1 LGRRQAQLIALH
13 AGLENLAQIVYF
25 SQNSQSGL
33 PMKTMTAAQAK
44 NAFGQMLDTAQR
56 EPVMITKQNRPV
68 GVFLSMQDLEDTIWG
83 EQALRA
89 HAEGYVGEEASHK
102 LLDRLLNAKD

>member
-1 LGRRQAQLIALH
+1 
-13 AGLENLAQIVYF
+13 
-25 SQNSQSGL
+25 
-33 PMKTMTAAQAK
+33 MKTMTAAQAK

-83 EQALRA
+83 EQAMRA
-89 HAEGYVGEEASHK
+89 HAEGYIGPEASQK